1 MRFIGFDCD
10 PGYQL
15 QQMAVLALATREMV
29 DKALSHKRKRRC
41 GPFRRGWKGSYEW
54 TSKPLV
60 AAVRADAGGVGIR
73 SRVVLKGSTCGFS
86 HPRENV
92 VVRLRAREAAG
103 ASSNGLECAYVVRR
117 MLCGVRERSR
127 YGRRN
132 LLPRSQAERSRSLP
146 QSRAQSYCATT

>member
-54 TSKPLV
+54 TSKPPV

-103 ASSNGLECAYVVRR
+103 ASSNGL
-117 MLCGVRERSR
+117 
-127 YGRRN
+127 
-132 LLPRSQAERSRSLP
+132 
-146 QSRAQSYCATT
+146 